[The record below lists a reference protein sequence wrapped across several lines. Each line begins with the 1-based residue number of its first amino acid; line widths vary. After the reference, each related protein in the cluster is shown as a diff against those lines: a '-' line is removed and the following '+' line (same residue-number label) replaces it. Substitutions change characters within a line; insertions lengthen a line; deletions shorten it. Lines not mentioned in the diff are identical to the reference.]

1 MSGNVK
7 ANGDVRHIDHFVVA
21 VMEPERAEKFFNE
34 VMGARTLKSENE
46 PRMTRIFM
54 KLGENHI
61 GLFSQG
67 SNKLPKR
74 ESVNSYPRH
83 SFQVPEAEYDGM
95 VQRIRQTSPFVR
107 ELKSEAG
114 AGCCWSDGL
123 VFQDSEGNFWEITK
137 TPGIAKTRLHHL
149 HFDSTDIGASVEFY
163 KRFMNCTVR
172 TQNSAM
178 AEIAVPSGQS
188 VIVNKV
194 DELSDV
200 TKATWRGRHFAFY
213 VNDDDFHAIIDKLHA
228 AGIEERDDHGER
240 AGRKPGQLGTYFR
253 EPSGFRLQITNEDSA
268 TFAAHAND

>member
-1 MSGNVK
+1 MGAK
-7 ANGDVRHIDHFVVA
+7 GDVKHLDHFVVA
-21 VMEPERAEKFFNE
+21 VMEPERAEKFFTE

-67 SNKLPKR
+67 SNKLPNR
-74 ESVNSYPRH
+74 QSVNSYPRH
-83 SFQVPEAEYDGM
+83 SFQVPEAEYDAM
-95 VQRIRQTSPFVR
+95 ASRIRQASPFVR
-107 ELKSEAG
+107 ELKQE
-114 AGCCWSDGL
+114 AGCCWNDGL
-123 VFQDSEGNFWEITK
+123 VFQDSEGNFWEIVK
-137 TPGIAKTRLHHL
+137 TAGIAKTRLHHL
-149 HFDSTDIGASVEFY
+149 HFDSTDIGASVKWY
-163 KRFMNCTVR
+163 GHFMNCTVSS
-172 TQNSAM
+172 QSDSM
-178 AEIAVPSGQS
+178 AEVVVPSGQS

-213 VNDDDFHAIIDKLHA
+213 VNDENFHAIVEKLHA

-240 AGRKPGQLGTYFR
+240 AGRKPGALGTYFR

>member
-1 MSGNVK
+1 MSDNAK
-7 ANGDVRHIDHFVVA
+7 ANGDVHHLDHFVIA
-21 VMEPERAEKFFNE
+21 VMEPERAEKFFTE

-83 SFQVPEAEYDGM
+83 SFQVPAADYDGM
-95 VQRIRQTSPFVR
+95 VQRIRQTSSFVK
-107 ELKSEAG
+107 ELKSENG

-123 VFQDSEGNFWEITK
+123 VFQDSEGNFFEITK
-137 TPGIAKTRLHHL
+137 TPGIAKSRLHHL

-163 KRFMNCTVR
+163 KRFMNCNVR
-172 TQNSAM
+172 TQSSTM

-188 VIVNKV
+188 VILNKV

-213 VNDDDFHAIIDKLHA
+213 VKDEDFHAIVDKLHA
-228 AGIEERDDHGER
+228 AGIEERDEHGER
-240 AGRKPGQLGTYFR
+240 AGRRPGQLGTYFR
-253 EPSGFRLQITNEDSA
+253 EPSGFRLQITNEDSG

>member
-1 MSGNVK
+1 MSGNIK

-21 VMEPERAEKFFNE
+21 VMEPERAEKFFTE
-34 VMGARTLKSENE
+34 VLGARTLKSENE

-67 SNKLPKR
+67 SNQLPKR
-74 ESVNSYPRH
+74 ESVNSFPRH

-95 VQRIRQTSPFVR
+95 VQRIRQSCSFVR
-107 ELKSEAG
+107 ELKNEAG

-172 TQNSAM
+172 TRNNTM

-188 VIVNKV
+188 VILNSQG
-194 DELSDV
+194 LTRS
-200 TKATWRGRHFAFY
+200 ATRAKKR
-213 VNDDDFHAIIDKLHA
+213 A
-228 AGIEERDDHGER
+228 AER
-240 AGRKPGQLGTYFR
+240 A
-253 EPSGFRLQITNEDSA
+253 A
-268 TFAAHAND
+268 TDLPVVLPRNTGWPVH

>member
-21 VMEPERAEKFFNE
+21 VMEPERAEKFFTE

-83 SFQVPEAEYDGM
+83 SFQVPEAEYDGV

-200 TKATWRGRHFAFY
+200 TKATWRGRHFAFQRRLSC
-213 VNDDDFHAIIDKLHA
+213 HRRQA
-228 AGIEERDDHGER
+228 ACRRHRRARRSRRTRGQKTGATGNLFSRTERIPPANHQR
-240 AGRKPGQLGTYFR
+240 RLGDIR
-253 EPSGFRLQITNEDSA
+253 GPR
-268 TFAAHAND
+268 